1 MISNEELKK
10 LSKLAR
16 IEISEEELNDLSKDI
31 NSILDYIGQVS
42 QMNADKK
49 TQMNPGTTELR
60 SGYGAGADEKD
71 KVLRN
76 VMRED
81 KNSHEAGEF
90 TNDLLKEVPETKDR
104 YVKVKKI
111 L

>member
-1 MISNEELKK
+1 MISSEELKK

-16 IEISEEELNDLSKDI
+16 IEISEEEFSGLNKDI
-31 NSILDYIGQVS
+31 NSILDYVGQVS
-42 QMNADKK
+42 QI
-49 TQMNPGTTELR
+49 NPVGKQI
-60 SGYGAGADEKD
+60 SYGAGADKN
-71 KVLRN
+71 LRN

-81 KNSHEAGEF
+81 KNPQEAGEF
-90 TNDLLKEVPETKDR
+90 SGDLLKEAPDTKDG

>member
-16 IEISEEELNDLSKDI
+16 IEISDEELGGLGKDI
-31 NSILDYIGQVS
+31 NSILDYVGQITHLPDES
-42 QMNADKK
+42 RTDADW
-49 TQMNPGTTELR
+49 TRT
-60 SGYGAGADEKD
+60 YAEK
-71 KVLRN
+71 N

-81 KNSHEAGEF
+81 ENPHEGGKF
-90 TNDLLKEVPETKDR
+90 SSDLLNEAPNKENE

>member
-16 IEISEEELNDLSKDI
+16 IEISEEELGGLGKDI
-31 NSILDYIGQVS
+31 NSILDYIGQI
-42 QMNADKK
+42 
-49 TQMNPGTTELR
+49 TQINPSTTELY
-60 SGYGAGADEKD
+60 SGYGAGADKN
-71 KVLRN
+71 LRN

-81 KNSHEAGEF
+81 ENPHEGGEF
-90 TNDLLKEVPETKDR
+90 SDDLLNEAPNKENK

>member
-1 MISNEELKK
+1 MISSEELKK

-16 IEISEEELNDLSKDI
+16 IEISEEEFSGLNKDI
-31 NSILDYIGQVS
+31 NSILDYVGQVS
-42 QMNADKK
+42 QI
-49 TQMNPGTTELR
+49 NPEGKQISYGAGPHTKIF
-60 SGYGAGADEKD
+60 GVGAGADKN
-71 KVLRN
+71 LRN

-81 KNSHEAGEF
+81 KNPQEAGEF
-90 TNDLLKEVPETKDR
+90 SGDLLKEAPNTKDG

>member
-1 MISNEELKK
+1 MLRYHISQGKTMISNEELKK

-16 IEISEEELNDLSKDI
+16 IEISEEELNGLGRDI
-31 NSILDYIGQVS
+31 NLILDYIGQVS
-42 QMNADKK
+42 QMNADDKV
-49 TQMNPGTTELR
+49 QMN
-60 SGYGAGADEKD
+60 ADD
-71 KVLRN
+71 NTYLRN

-81 KNSHEAGEF
+81 KNPHKGGEF
-90 TNDLLKEVPETKDR
+90 SKDLLKEAPDAHDG